1 MLIYDIPKSACIRV
15 SWNSFKNQSS
25 SSGTQRTIRNIG
37 MSGNP
42 TDIGCAKMYLTGLV
56 LKNIYKSI
64 VRVHHISPAGM
75 HHPFRF
81 AGRAR
86 SI

>member
-15 SWNSFKNQSS
+15 GWNSFKNQSS
-25 SSGTQRTIRNIG
+25 SSGTQRTIRNIS

-42 TDIGCAKMYLTGLV
+42 SDISCAKMNLTGLV

-64 VRVHHISPAGM
+64 VGINHIPTAGM
-75 HHPFRF
+75 YHPFWF
-81 AGRAR
+81 AG
-86 SI
+86 